1 MRKRTLSLASV
12 LITMLTILTLTACN
26 KPQPTPP
33 IETLYPVES
42 QSETKLTTDK
52 ISEVEQ
58 IYPASETQSPVQEES
73 LPAQEAL
80 EPLAPEAQDLTFQAA
95 DGQTL
100 SGIFYPSA
108 QPPAPMIV
116 LMHWAPG
123 NQYNYLAIAPWLQNR
138 GSTPAPD
145 PNGVAWLDPSWFPT
159 IPEGTSYNV
168 FTFTF
173 RGCESGC
180 KSFDKASRQSWLLDA
195 EAALEFASQQYGV
208 DPQQVV
214 SIGASIGADGAA
226 AACFTYNTQH
236 ISGCLGALSLS
247 PAGYLTIPYPEE
259 VDNLGLSDPAIP
271 AWCLYAEDDSAAAT
285 ACTSASGDHYQ
296 SFAYTGGFH
305 GMQLIQQDLEPN
317 PLVLMLDFLAQQLNK

>member
-1 MRKRTLSLASV
+1 MRKRILSLAYIFIIM
-12 LITMLTILTLTACN
+12 LIILTLTACN

-33 IETLYPVES
+33 VDTLYPVET
-42 QSETKLTTDK
+42 QGETELITDK
-52 ISEVEQ
+52 IGEVEQ
-58 IYPASETQSPVQEES
+58 AYPAPDAQAATQEEP
-73 LPAQEAL
+73 LPAQETL
-80 EPLAPEAQDLTFQAA
+80 EPQAPEAQTLTFQAA

-100 SGIFYPSA
+100 SGTFYPAA
-108 QPPAPMIV
+108 QPYAPMIV

-138 GSTPAPD
+138 GLTPEPD
-145 PNGVAWLDPSWFPT
+145 PNGVTWLDPTWFPS

-180 KSFDKASRQSWLLDA
+180 QSFDQATRYNWLVDA

-208 DPQQVV
+208 DPQQ
-214 SIGASIGADGAA
+214 IIAAGASIGADGVA

-236 ISGCLGALSLS
+236 TSGCLGAFSLS
-247 PAGYLTIPYPEE
+247 PAGNLTIPYPEE
-259 VDNLGLSDPAIP
+259 VNNLGSSNPAAT
-271 AWCLYAEDDSAAAT
+271 AWCLYAEDDSAAAS

-296 SFAYTGGFH
+296 SFAYTNGFH
-305 GMQLIQQDLEPN
+305 GMQLIQQDLDPN
-317 PLVLMLDFLAQQLNK
+317 PLVLLLDFLAQQLNQ